1 MQEKG
6 LREPFQLFGP
16 SVVNQKNILKAL
28 PKIKAQEM
36 RFLPGYLSI

>member
-6 LREPFQLFGP
+6 LREPFQLLGP
-16 SVVNQKNILKAL
+16 SEVNQKNILTAW
-28 PKIKAQEM
+28 PKIKAKEM

>member
-6 LREPFQLFGP
+6 LREPFQRFEP
-16 SVVNQKNILKAL
+16 FVVDQKNILKAW

-36 RFLPGYLSI
+36 RVLPGYLSI